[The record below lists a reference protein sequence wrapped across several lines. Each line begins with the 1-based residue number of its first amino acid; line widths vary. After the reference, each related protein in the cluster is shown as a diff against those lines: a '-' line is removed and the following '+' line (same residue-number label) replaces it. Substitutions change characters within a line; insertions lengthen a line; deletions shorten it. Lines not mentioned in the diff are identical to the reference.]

1 MPLILLLLTVLV
13 AIVSWLGSV
22 YDWGLCSLLDAE
34 GLRWMLT
41 HVLDNFRLSPWA
53 EVVMGLCTLSILV
66 ESGLLQV
73 FMPRFWQ
80 RSRRS
85 LKKMRALQ
93 ITAVCLAFFVLCLL
107 YFLLSPS
114 SPLLSAFGR
123 FSQSPLYFASYSLT
137 MIVLSL
143 LSIIYGYTSGRFLSF
158 ADVVQA
164 LVYLPASVADYF
176 VTLFMASQFLAC
188 FHYMLAAPQPTL
200 GQLLTDEVVQEGV
213 LPVSLEIILMIILY
227 GIPLLTSVLRI
238 YVKR

>member
-1 MPLILLLLTVLV
+1 VLT
-13 AIVSWLGSV
+13 
-22 YDWGLCSLLDAE
+22 
-34 GLRWMLT
+34 
-41 HVLDNFRLSPWA
+41 
-53 EVVMGLCTLSILV
+53 
-66 ESGLLQV
+66 
-73 FMPRFWQ
+73 
-80 RSRRS
+80 
-85 LKKMRALQ
+85 
-93 ITAVCLAFFVLCLL
+93 
-107 YFLLSPS
+107 
-114 SPLLSAFGR
+114 
-123 FSQSPLYFASYSLT
+123 
-137 MIVLSL
+137 L

-213 LPVSLEIILMIILY
+213 LPVSLEIVIMIILY